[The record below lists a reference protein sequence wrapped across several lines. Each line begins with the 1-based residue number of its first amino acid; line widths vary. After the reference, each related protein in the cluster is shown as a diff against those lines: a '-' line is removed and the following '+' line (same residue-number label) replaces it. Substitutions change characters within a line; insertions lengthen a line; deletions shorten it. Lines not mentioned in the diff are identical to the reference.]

1 MSSVVTRFVTKKP
14 RVGGSRFFSVYEI
27 INRIGW
33 LPYFFFLS
41 NHLQMMFDVTF
52 AAIERI
58 KLMSSDKVCH
68 LLPVAGME

>member
-1 MSSVVTRFVTKKP
+1 MSSVVTRFVTKKTESWWLS
-14 RVGGSRFFSVYEI
+14 VFSVYEI

-33 LPYFFFLS
+33 LPYLFFLS
-41 NHLQMMFDVTF
+41 SHLQMMFDVTF
-52 AAIERI
+52 ATIERI